1 MTALSMY
8 QVLMGASFPRLSPS
22 VRAFHRLSG
31 SHVLHGWVQT
41 EAPSTFLG
49 KLVARCLGTPLS
61 PSNGAIRFELD
72 AHPDREVWVRHF
84 PTNTM
89 MSRMRLVHGEL
100 TESLGPTRLHFC
112 LDEVEGRLVMR
123 LTRLRFLG
131 LPCPRWA
138 MPIVIAEEDG
148 SGDRLEFNV
157 KALLPLVG
165 QVAGY
170 SGYLVIDV
178 GETE

>member
-1 MTALSMY
+1 MTASSMY
-8 QVLMGASFPRLSPS
+8 QLLMGASFLRLSPS
-22 VRAFHRLSG
+22 VRAFHRLMG
-31 SHVLHGWVQT
+31 PHVLHGWVQT
-41 EAPSTFLG
+41 EAPSTFLAR
-49 KLVARCLGTPLS
+49 LVARCLGTPLS

-100 TESLGPTRLHFC
+100 TESVGPTRLHFC

-138 MPIVIAEEDG
+138 MPAIIAEEDG
-148 SGDRLEFNV
+148 SGNRLEFNV
-157 KALLPLVG
+157 KASFPFVG
-165 QVAGY
+165 RVAGY
-170 SGYLVIDV
+170 SGYLLIDA

>member
-1 MTALSMY
+1 MY
-8 QVLMGASFPRLSPS
+8 EALMGASFPRLSPPIQ
-22 VRAFHRLSG
+22 AFHRLRG
-31 SHVLHGWVQT
+31 LHVLHGWVQT
-41 EAPSTFLG
+41 EAPRTFLAR
-49 KLVARCLGTPLS
+49 LMARCLGTPLL
-61 PSNGAIRFELD
+61 PSSGAIRFELD
-72 AHPDREVWVRHF
+72 AHTDHEVWVRHF

-123 LTRLRFLG
+123 LTKLRFLM

-138 MPIVIAEEDG
+138 MPIVIAEEVG
-148 SGDRLEFNV
+148 SGGRLEFNV
-157 KALLPLVG
+157 KASLPLVG

-170 SGYLVIDV
+170 SGYLVINV
-178 GETE
+178 GEPE

>member
-1 MTALSMY
+1 MKALSIV
-8 QVLMGASFPRLSPS
+8 QALMGAGFPRLLPP
-22 VRAFHRLSG
+22 VQAFHRLTG

-41 EAPSTFLG
+41 EAPITFLG
-49 KLVARCLGTPLS
+49 RLMARCLGTPLS
-61 PSNGAIRFELD
+61 PSAGAIRFELD
-72 AHPDREVWVRHF
+72 AHADHEIWVRHF

-100 TESLGPTRLHFC
+100 TESLGPIRLYFC
-112 LDEVEGRLVMR
+112 LDEVKGRLVMR
-123 LTRLRFLG
+123 LTKLRFLM

-138 MPIVIAEEDG
+138 MPIVIAEEGG

-157 KALLPLVG
+157 KASFPLVG

-170 SGYLVIDV
+170 RGYLVIHV